1 MRNGHI
7 PMRRDVHLNLG
18 GLHTQA
24 TQFDEA
30 GAFLTRPFAQPM
42 PAAASGLLDWT
53 SELSCGVSEETT
65 PSDEQFV

>member
-1 MRNGHI
+1 
-7 PMRRDVHLNLG
+7 MRRYVNLNLG
-18 GLHTQA
+18 GLHTRA

-30 GAFLTRPFAQPM
+30 GAFLTRPFAQRM

-53 SELSCGVSEETT
+53 SELTCGVSEESI